1 MISKTAIKEIPEK
14 DLIDLRKR
22 IDHELNRRSTA
33 RLVHMAIGTE
43 VITLTGGFGS
53 FEGGIHLRFV
63 GILKQDGVPD
73 YWEFKNENETG
84 YYLIKREDLAEKVK
98 VKVRGR

>member
-1 MISKTAIKEIPEK
+1 MISKPELKQLPEK

-22 IDHELNRRSTA
+22 INHELSLRSTG

-53 FEGGIHLRFV
+53 FEGGVHLRFV
-63 GILKQDGVPD
+63 GILKQEGVPD
-73 YWEFKNENETG
+73 YWEFKDNNGTG
-84 YYLIKREDLAEKVK
+84 YLIEREDLAIKVK
-98 VKVRGR
+98 IRGR